1 MRQGGWAHS
10 TNRPP
15 APATRDELRRLSDR
29 YQPSLDRD
37 DPGGPSPWT
46 PERWES
52 FRTATDAA
60 LAALRHDLG
69 AAWTVTDRRS

>member
-1 MRQGGWAHS
+1 MGGH
-10 TNRPP
+10 TRRTDPP

-52 FRTATDAA
+52 FRTAADAA